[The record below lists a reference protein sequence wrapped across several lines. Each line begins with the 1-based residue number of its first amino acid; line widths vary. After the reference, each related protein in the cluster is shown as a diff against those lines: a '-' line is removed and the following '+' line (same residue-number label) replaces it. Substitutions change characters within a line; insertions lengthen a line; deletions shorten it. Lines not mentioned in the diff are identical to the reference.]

1 MSGVLAGKVAV
12 VTGGGRGL
20 GRAFAHAL
28 GSQGAQV
35 VVASRKAADLDRVVA
50 EATEAGYEAWAHP
63 TDVTSESSIESLV
76 TDAVAHFGHLDIL
89 VNNSGVV
96 TTKPMVDTT
105 ADEWDTVVATN
116 LRGTFLAVR
125 AMGRHLISEGRGG
138 KIINIASN
146 FALKGI
152 PNHSAY
158 AASKAGVIGMTRSLA
173 IEWARH
179 NIQVN
184 AIAPGYFTTD
194 MNAEMRA
201 DAELPQKI
209 LRTIPARRFAG
220 PDELSTWIVAL
231 AGPASDFMT
240 GEVIVIDGGQS
251 VS

>member
-1 MSGVLAGKVAV
+1 MSGVLDGKTAV

-28 GSQGAQV
+28 GAQGARV
-35 VVASRKAADLDRVVA
+35 VVASRKAEDLDRVVA
-50 EATEAGYEAWAHP
+50 EAAEAGYEAWARP
-63 TDVTSESSIESLV
+63 TDVTCETQVESLIEE
-76 TDAVAHFGHLDIL
+76 AAARFGHLDVL

-96 TTKPMVDTT
+96 TTRAMVDTRVE
-105 ADEWDTVVATN
+105 EWDTVVATN

-125 AMGRHLISEGRGG
+125 AMGRHLIARGGGG

-158 AASKAGVIGMTRSLA
+158 AASKAGVIAMTRSLA
-173 IEWARH
+173 VEWARH
-179 NIQVN
+179 DIQVN

-194 MNAEMRA
+194 MNADMRA
-201 DAELPQKI
+201 DAELPQRI
-209 LRTIPARRFAG
+209 LRTIPARRFAD
-220 PDELSTWIVAL
+220 PAELSAWIVAL

-240 GEVIVIDGGQS
+240 GEVVVIDGGQS
-251 VS
+251 IS